1 MNKNAF
7 SHIDVPDRGWHNSDG
22 GADGWGYG
30 VVEHGSDG
38 GEFSAGAFGDSKH
51 INNVFDEG
59 EQERESKVEFLHFLN
74 HWSGLVFSE

>member
-7 SHIDVPDRGWHNSDG
+7 SHIDVPDRGWYNSDR

-59 EQERESKVEFLHFLN
+59 GAGAREQSGIFALCESLERVSIL
-74 HWSGLVFSE
+74 